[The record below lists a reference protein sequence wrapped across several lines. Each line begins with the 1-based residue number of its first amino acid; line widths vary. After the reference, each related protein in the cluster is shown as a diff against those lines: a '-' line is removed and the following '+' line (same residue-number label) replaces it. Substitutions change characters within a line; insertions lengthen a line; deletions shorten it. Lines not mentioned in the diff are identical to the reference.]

1 MIKAIAV
8 MVLIAGFFVG
18 SSYAGGNAAAGKD
31 LFTAKCAMCHGADG
45 AGNTAMGKKFNIQN
59 LRSPEIQKRSDAEL
73 AAAITKGKNKMPA
86 FEGKLTPDE
95 ISNVIAH
102 IRQLPKQK

>member
-1 MIKAIAV
+1 MLRAIAV
-8 MVLIAGFFVG
+8 ILLIGGIFVG

-59 LRSPEIQKRSDAEL
+59 LRAPEIQKRSDAEL
-73 AAAITKGKNKMPA
+73 STSISKGKNKMPA

-95 ISNVIAH
+95 INNVIAH
-102 IRQLPKQK
+102 IRELPKQK